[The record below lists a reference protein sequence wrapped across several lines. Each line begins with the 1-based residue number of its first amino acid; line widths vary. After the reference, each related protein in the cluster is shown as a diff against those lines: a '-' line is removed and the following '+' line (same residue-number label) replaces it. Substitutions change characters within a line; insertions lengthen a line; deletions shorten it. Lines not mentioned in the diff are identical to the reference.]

1 MSTGRLAGKIAIV
14 TGSGGGIGRGCALMF
29 ARQGAQVMGCDI
41 RADAAR
47 ETVEMAAR
55 EGLAMESLHPCDL
68 TSPADVQRLIDATV
82 ARFGRIDVLV
92 NAGAFGVFAF
102 IEEMSF
108 ADWQR
113 TLSGELDVVFLACKA
128 AWPHLKLQGG
138 SIINFA
144 SANAYMA
151 LPGSGALAHCAGK
164 GGVLA
169 MTRQLAMEGGPFKIR
184 ANSIAPGMTLTDA
197 TAPVLEQ
204 PGFKDNVLDRMM
216 IRQIGMPEDIAW
228 CAVYLASDEARWV
241 TAADISVDGG
251 ATAL

>member
-29 ARQGAQVMGCDI
+29 ARQGARVMGCDI
-41 RADAAR
+41 RAEAAQ

-55 EGLAMESLHPCDL
+55 EGMEIESLHPCDL
-68 TSPADVQRLIDATV
+68 TAPADVQRLIDATV

-92 NAGAFGVFAF
+92 NAGAFGAFAF